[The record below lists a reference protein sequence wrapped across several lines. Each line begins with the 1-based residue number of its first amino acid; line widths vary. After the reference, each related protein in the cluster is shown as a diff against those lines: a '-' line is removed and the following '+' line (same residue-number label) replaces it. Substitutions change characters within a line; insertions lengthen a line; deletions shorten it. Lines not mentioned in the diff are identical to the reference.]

1 MRFEKST
8 DNKYE
13 LIHNSIAVI
22 NFFKTLGIESIF
34 LKKFTLFLNI
44 KSNKSNYIQ
53 YLNSHFFKVK
63 YLDHYK
69 ILNDKFFYINS
80 IDKLSKKLDLII
92 KNEVNLKIPTI
103 LTLFFYIT
111 SFFLRVHSSLFQVWV
126 LFSKFYY
133 SFSILSHRISNIFF

>member
-22 NFFKTLGIESIF
+22 NFFTTLGIESVF

-63 YLDHYK
+63 YLNHYK
-69 ILNDKFFYINS
+69 ILNGKSFYVNS
-80 IDKLSKKLDLII
+80 IYELSKKLDLII
-92 KNEVNLKIPTI
+92 KNDVNLKLPTKDYEY
-103 LTLFFYIT
+103 F
-111 SFFLRVHSSLFQVWV
+111 
-126 LFSKFYY
+126 K
-133 SFSILSHRISNIFF
+133 NIFLK